1 MTDFAPLD
9 TFRDAAGLPDAERTT
24 RVREEFRTRIASMA
38 ADDDGR
44 RPFDPPRNP
53 QPELDRTPRPVLALA
68 AVAALLVI
76 AGTGAFLGR
85 PGGRT
90 STGLEELALRAG
102 AQADQPLGASHYLRL
117 VEATT
122 DRGSS
127 MTREQW
133 TASNGTGQARTA
145 ALPLTTEG
153 HDVPAMTTFLPMTL
167 YSTPGSLDFAGMTYQ
182 QLRDLPTEAE
192 PLLDRLRQLGVASSS
207 RPGAQAQAVAG
218 VAALDVTPP
227 AVVAAAIRA
236 LEQLGGRDIGPV
248 PDPNGRVGV
257 GIRGDNGDGTTWL
270 VVIDSGS
277 GAALAVHDRM
287 DPDEPVGSVSG
298 HVWMD
303 QSITTSLSTE

>member
-24 RVREEFRTRIASMA
+24 RVREEFRARIATMA
-38 ADDDGR
+38 VDDEGR
-44 RPFDPPRNP
+44 RPFDPPGTP
-53 QPELDRTPRPVLALA
+53 PPAHDRSRRPVLALA
-68 AVAALLVI
+68 AIAALLLI

-85 PGGRT
+85 PGGRA
-90 STGLEELALRAG
+90 STGLEELAVRAD
-102 AQADQPLGASHYLRL
+102 AQADQPLGTSDFLYL
-117 VEATT
+117 VDATT

-127 MTREQW
+127 TTREQW
-133 TASNGTGQARTA
+133 TAPDGTGQARVA
-145 ALPLTTEG
+145 SLPLTPKGRDPT
-153 HDVPAMTTFLPMTL
+153 ALSL
-167 YSTPGSLDFAGMTYQ
+167 YPTPGSLDFAGMTYQ
-182 QLRDLPTEAE
+182 ELRDLPTEPE

-207 RPGAQAQAVAG
+207 RPGAQAEAVAG

-248 PDPNGRVGV
+248 PDPHGRVGV

-270 VVIDSGS
+270 VVIDAGS

-287 DPDEPVGSVSG
+287 DPGAPVGSTPG
-298 HVWMD
+298 RVWTK
-303 QSITTSLSTE
+303 QSITTSLPTE